1 LAIFSD
7 ISRECVEQ
15 LCSNWLQNGKRPH
28 QGKMVANKIG
38 ENQRE
43 KGIDGKK
50 EAEGILAIGGGQT
63 RGAITPAR
71 LRRVF
76 ESIGKNLMGLA
87 GEEGSH
93 VYNAFGQF
101 GWAAEL
107 GAQIGGGGAG
117 MLGDSG
123 RRPRLA
129 SWADSSSAILEG
141 PPRFVLAEHILR
153 H

>member
-1 LAIFSD
+1 MD
-7 ISRECVEQ
+7 
-15 LCSNWLQNGKRPH
+15 
-28 QGKMVANKIG
+28 ANKIG

-43 KGIDGKK
+43 KGAEGRK
-50 EAEGILAIGGGQT
+50 EAEGILAIGSGQS

-87 GEEGSH
+87 GEEGSNTF
-93 VYNAFGQF
+93 VGQF

-107 GAQIGGGGAG
+107 SAQIGGGGGG
-117 MLGDSG
+117 MGDGG

-129 SWADSSSAILEG
+129 SWADSSSAMLEG
-141 PPRFVLAEHILR
+141 PPRFILAEHILR
-153 H
+153 Y